1 MGLFDSI
8 LGSVLGGGDKTQMA
22 INLATSLISNHSSG
36 QGLNGLAQQ
45 FENAGLGHLMQSWV
59 GNGANLPITGDQI
72 QQVLGNQFVQQFAAQ
87 HGIPLAAAAPM
98 IAQILPQLVNHVT
111 PNGQVPSQAEVQSA
125 VAGIAGSGGTTPQT

>member
-45 FENAGLGHLMQSWV
+45 FESAGLGHLMQSWV

-98 IAQILPQLVNHVT
+98 IAEILPHLVNHVT
-111 PNGQVPSQAEVQSA
+111 PNGQVPSQTEVQSA